1 MPGYGRFGGNNAGA
15 GESGYCICSNPD
27 CNYRKRHSRGSPCMN
42 LTCPKCGASLTR
54 E

>member
-1 MPGYGRFGGNNAGA
+1 MNGYGRLGGDKAGA
-15 GESGYCICSNPD
+15 GQGGYCICPK
-27 CNYRKRHSRGSPCMN
+27 CGYRKRHGRGSPCMN